1 MESPTAVSPKRRA
14 KFVVGG
20 GIIVFALLGLVVWA
34 MARPNATSFYYTTSE
49 LAAQNLAASA
59 SDYRVN
65 GNVVPDSVVSEGLRT
80 EFDITDG
87 KTAVTVVTTDAL
99 PDAFWTAM
107 AADSTR
113 VEVVAEGRYDGTRFT
128 ASRVLAKCPSK
139 FQAEA

>member
-1 MESPTAVSPKRRA
+1 M
-14 KFVVGG
+14 
-20 GIIVFALLGLVVWA
+20 FALLGLVVWA
-34 MARPNATSFYYTTSE
+34 MSRPNATSFYYTTSE
-49 LAAQNLAASA
+49 LATQNLASSA